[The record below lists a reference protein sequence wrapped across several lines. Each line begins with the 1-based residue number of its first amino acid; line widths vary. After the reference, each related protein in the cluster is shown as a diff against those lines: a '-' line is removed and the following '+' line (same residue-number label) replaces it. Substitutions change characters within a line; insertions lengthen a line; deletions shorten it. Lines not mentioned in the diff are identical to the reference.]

1 MGSCGSRQA
10 KQRPP
15 VAPAAAQAASQ
26 EAPRAEEAPQVT
38 VRILHRRVARRN
50 SAQGAARR
58 GESEGSVNSPLQV
71 LSEQLLFDGQVDR
84 SLLLHF
90 HLLAI
95 LESLR
100 DSDSPVGATAEE
112 IGALPTVSVSRQE
125 IARGGGSVQ
134 CAVCYDA
141 IPPGELATQLPC
153 EHMFCPE
160 CIRQWLQIN
169 GSCPICRAPIGSGNG
184 GESGA
189 VRGPGAGLLPWG
201 SPRIPGL
208 AYEAD
213 PAL

>member
-58 GESEGSVNSPLQV
+58 GESEGSVNSPQV